1 MSGAT
6 QPVVSLSHVTLRY
19 GDGPSVVTALDDVTL
34 DVAPGERVCVLGA
47 NGSGK
52 STLASVICGL
62 LAPDEGVVTLVGED
76 VFGPDGVDFEAY
88 QRARRQLG
96 LVFQNPDDQ
105 IVTSIVEED
114 VAFALEN
121 LGVEPKEIRA
131 RVDEALKTV
140 GMYEYRMHAPHK
152 LSGGQ
157 KQRVAIAGIIAMEPD
172 CIVLDEPTAML
183 DPKGRS
189 EVMRTIKMLNKE
201 KGVTIVL
208 ITHYME
214 EAAQADRVVVI
225 DGGEKMMDSVPKKV
239 FSQVEVMRNLG
250 LDVPQVTEIADFL
263 NKQGYD
269 ISSEIITED
278 ECVQALYELL
288 KEKDAG

>member
-1 MSGAT
+1 MDT
-6 QPVVSLSHVTLRY
+6 IQEDNLLPIRK
-19 GDGPSVVTALDDVTL
+19 
-34 DVAPGERVCVLGA
+34 RVGM
-47 NGSGK
+47 
-52 STLASVICGL
+52 
-62 LAPDEGVVTLVGED
+62 
-76 VFGPDGVDFEAY
+76 
-88 QRARRQLG
+88 
-96 LVFQNPDDQ
+96 VFQNPDNQ
-105 IVTSIVEED
+105 IVATIVEED

-121 LGVEPKEIRA
+121 LGVEPKEIRT

-263 NKQGYD
+263 KKQGYD

>member
-1 MSGAT
+1 MSMIKIEHLRKEYPNIT
-6 QPVVSLSHVTLRY
+6 PLKDVSVEINK
-19 GDGPSVVTALDDVTL
+19 GDVISIIGPSGT
-34 DVAPGERVCVLGA
+34 
-47 NGSGK
+47 GK
-52 STLASVICGL
+52 STFLRCLNQLEQPTSGTVTFNGEVITDPKCRMEKIRQKMGMVFQSFNLFANLTVIENITSAPVSLLKMPKQQAYEEGMALLRRVGLADK
-62 LAPDEGVVTLVGED
+62 AD
-76 VFGPDGVDFEAY
+76 VFPD
-88 QRARRQLG
+88 Q
-96 LVFQNPDDQ
+96 
-105 IVTSIVEED
+105 
-114 VAFALEN
+114 
-121 LGVEPKEIRA
+121 
-131 RVDEALKTV
+131 
-140 GMYEYRMHAPHK
+140 

-157 KQRVAIAGIIAMEPD
+157 KQRVAIAGVLAMEPE

-189 EVMRTIKMLNKE
+189 EVMKTIKMLNKE

-225 DGGEKMMDSVPKKV
+225 DGGEKIMDNVPKKV
-239 FSQVEVMRNLG
+239 FSQVDLMRSLG

-263 NKQGYD
+263 HKQGYD

-288 KEKDAG
+288 KEQTGK